1 MYENLIKYFE
11 NKSILILGFGKEG
24 QSTYNF
30 LRRFY
35 PKKQL
40 AIADKRELD
49 LSDENIIYH
58 TGEKYLD
65 SINDYDIVMQS
76 PGISL
81 RDVNINQNTEITGQM
96 DLFLRFAEC
105 TKIGITGTKGKTTT
119 TTLVYNIV
127 KASGKKCALLGNI
140 GIPVFESL
148 DETDGLIAVI
158 EMSCHQL
165 EFAKKSPDISIMT
178 NIYPEHLDHYNGF
191 EGYVSAKL
199 NIVNHQNADN
209 YFIYNSDQ
217 NELINLLDFKNIK
230 SNLIPVSR
238 FDCEN
243 DIFLKK
249 LTTLNNNLKGFHTH
263 QDIFFAV
270 QAARCLDIDNDS
282 IEKGILSFEP
292 IAHRMENVGTWKDVT
307 FYNDSIA
314 TIPHAVMCAINAL
327 EKVDTLIFGGM
338 DRGIDYTD
346 FITDLNN
353 SKINN
358 LIGLP
363 ETGEKIIRELQKIN
377 CTKNLIIVDTMDEA
391 IENAYKFT
399 EKGKI
404 CLFSPAASS
413 YNRYKNFEEKGN
425 HFKTL
430 AKELGQ
436 L

>member
-65 SINDYDIVMQS
+65 SINEYDIVMQS

-148 DETDGLIAVI
+148 DETDNLIAVI

-199 NIVNHQNADN
+199 NIVNHQNDNN

-270 QAARCLDIDNDS
+270 QVARCLDIDNDS

>member
-1 MYENLIKYFE
+1 MYEKLIKYFE

-35 PKKQL
+35 PEKEL
-40 AIADKRELD
+40 SIADKRDINLA
-49 LSDENIIYH
+49 DEHITYH
-58 TGEKYLD
+58 TGDKYLE
-65 SINDYDIVMQS
+65 SINNYDIVMQS

-81 RDVNINQNTEITGQM
+81 RDVRINDDTEITGQM

-127 KASGKKCALLGNI
+127 RASGRKCALIGNI
-140 GIPVFESL
+140 GVPVFESL
-148 DETDGLIAVI
+148 DESDGLIAVI

-165 EFAKKSPDISIMT
+165 EFAKKSPHISIMT

-191 EGYVSAKL
+191 EGYVAAKL
-199 NIVNHQNADN
+199 NIVNNQTQDN

-217 NELINLLDFKNIK
+217 KELLELVDFENIK

-243 DIFLKK
+243 DEFLKK
-249 LTTLNNNLKGFHTH
+249 LTSLNKNLKGFHTH

-270 QAARCLDIDNDS
+270 QAARCLNIDNNA
-282 IEKGILSFEP
+282 IEEGIKSFEP
-292 IAHRMENVGTWKDVT
+292 IAHRMENIGTFKDIT

-314 TIPHAVMCAINAL
+314 TIPYAVMCAINAL

-346 FITDLNN
+346 FITDLNVCRV
-353 SKINN
+353 KN

-363 ETGEKIIRELQKIN
+363 ETGEKIINELKKIG
-377 CTKNLIIVDTMDEA
+377 CSKNLLIVDTMDEA
-391 IENAYKFT
+391 VEQAYNFT

-425 HFKTL
+425 HYKTL
-430 AKELGQ
+430 VNKLGQ